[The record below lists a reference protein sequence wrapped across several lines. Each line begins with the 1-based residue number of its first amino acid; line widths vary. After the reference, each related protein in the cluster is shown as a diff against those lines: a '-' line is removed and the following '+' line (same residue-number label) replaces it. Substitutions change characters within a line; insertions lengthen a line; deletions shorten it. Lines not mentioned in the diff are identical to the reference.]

1 MMMKVRGETYGV
13 KSFCGVIDREDSQGE
28 DQIFFRDDTDL
39 IFGAE
44 CKISGED
51 ERNPNGLW
59 GEAEIRRGR
68 EEEELTYRLAGLIE
82 ELQMC
87 MSMVCVANSMKI
99 EPSKRVWTR
108 EVRRDRERERPF
120 GQCIFEEQQ
129 GFDSTTRE
137 RRSRR
142 Q

>member
-44 CKISGED
+44 CKICGED

-59 GEAEIRRGR
+59 GEAEIRRG
-68 EEEELTYRLAGLIE
+68 E
-82 ELQMC
+82 
-87 MSMVCVANSMKI
+87 
-99 EPSKRVWTR
+99 KR
-108 EVRRDRERERPF
+108 
-120 GQCIFEEQQ
+120 
-129 GFDSTTRE
+129 
-137 RRSRR
+137 
-142 Q
+142 